1 MASDEVFRRVQWPTF
16 FLYYKLDLLRLFY
29 RDHSESLSDTLSET
43 ICKNRVNTYFTRE
56 QNCLFVPR
64 CESSYMKD
72 SLSYRGS
79 SLWNF
84 VNYNDKEATASPN
97 FNDLRKRVSAEDYL
111 KDFKFDRSSAST
123 TRYRQRDFA

>member
-1 MASDEVFRRVQWPTF
+1 
-16 FLYYKLDLLRLFY
+16 
-29 RDHSESLSDTLSET
+29 
-43 ICKNRVNTYFTRE
+43 
-56 QNCLFVPR
+56 
-64 CESSYMKD
+64 MKD

-97 FNDLRKRVSAEDYL
+97 FNDLRKRVRAEDYL

-123 TRYRQRDFA
+123 TRYRQRDFVYY